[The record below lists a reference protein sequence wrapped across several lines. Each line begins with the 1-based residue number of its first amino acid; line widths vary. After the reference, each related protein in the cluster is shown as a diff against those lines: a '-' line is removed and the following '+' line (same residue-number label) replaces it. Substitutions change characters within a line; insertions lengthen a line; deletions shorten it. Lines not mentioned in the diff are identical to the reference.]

1 MKCWPPCRWI
11 WRISRNTVIP
21 IVGHKWSLS
30 VLVPSEGSHGHWS
43 KCLTHGYTPKKII
56 KGENA
61 QSRAWLTKKTL
72 ISWVEVCAQDLMSA
86 SSDQQVQSLEPLS
99 RLIFKPTKFTSF
111 IFRATTASFEAIGHT
126 SDPGHL
132 PIVHRAHPPQKQL
145 VKTWEHC
152 WQQFFQRS
160 QQTKKTQ
167 KLRLDV
173 RVKHITRFLKGC
185 LTAEDALVGRGKNDN
200 S

>member
-126 SDPGHL
+126 PDPGHL

-185 LTAEDALVGRGKNDN
+185 LAAEDALVGRG
-200 S
+200 